1 MKPSKVTQLFDKIS
15 MLILHLI
22 SQIDFLIKENNQL
35 MSSKKLAKNILSILN
50 HNLNKKI
57 LENKYNRV
65 EVKPKFMS
73 PIKQ

>member
-35 MSSKKLAKNILSILN
+35 MSSKKLAKNILPILN

-65 EVKPKFMS
+65 EV
-73 PIKQ
+73 